1 MANDEKERD
10 RQRYVSV
17 GVSFGDV
24 AMIERHGS
32 GVSEV
37 TCPACGARG
46 RRLGNPGEDFRFEGF
61 SPLSAG
67 GVLFILAECDA
78 CKQSVTLPHRR
89 SAR

>member
-17 GVSFGDV
+17 GVSFGDLE
-24 AMIERHGS
+24 MLERHGS
-32 GVSEV
+32 GVVEL

-61 SPLSAG
+61 QPLSAG
-67 GVLFILAECDA
+67 GLLYILCECDA
-78 CKQSVTLPHRR
+78 CGKSVTLPHRR
-89 SAR
+89 AA